1 MKRVPFNTTIDED
14 LLREV
19 KAMAEEEG
27 RDINWYIERLFKDY
41 LSSRKKSSV
50 GGDGRGFKTG
60 LSSV

>member
-41 LSSRKKSSV
+41 LSSRKKSSA
-50 GGDGRGFKTG
+50 GGEGLGFKTG